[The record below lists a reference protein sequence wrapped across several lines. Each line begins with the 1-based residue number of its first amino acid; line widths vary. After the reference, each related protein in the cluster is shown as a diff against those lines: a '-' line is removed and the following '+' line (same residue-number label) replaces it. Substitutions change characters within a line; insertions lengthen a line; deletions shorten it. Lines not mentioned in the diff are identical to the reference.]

1 MVHEMNRG
9 SLTDSIVNARRRPR
23 PRRERE
29 RRQRRAD
36 ILRAAESVFAAHGFH
51 ASSVEQ
57 IASTA
62 DYATGTVYLYFRDK
76 EALYLELFEEKIREL
91 ARLIRERTSGL
102 EDPVEAIRQV
112 VAARMEYFERNRA
125 FFRIYARE
133 GTNGFE
139 PRQERWSGVRRLYAD
154 YLRRLTGLIRGGQR
168 KGVLREGDPHQ
179 LAVALSGI
187 MIQLTRDKLQRR
199 RAGPLPDLT
208 PFVLDTFF
216 NGTMVP
222 GGPEIHKPTK
232 TTCPPRAARG

>member
-1 MVHEMNRG
+1 MVQEMNRG
-9 SLTDSIVNARRRPR
+9 SLSNSSVNSRRPR

-36 ILRAAESVFAAHGFH
+36 ILRAAESVFAAQGFH
-51 ASSVEQ
+51 AASVDQ
-57 IASTA
+57 IASAA
-62 DYATGTVYLYFRDK
+62 DYATGTVYLYFHDK
-76 EALYLELFEEKIREL
+76 EALYLELFQEKIREL

-102 EDPVEAIRQV
+102 EDPVEAIRQL

-133 GTNGFE
+133 GTNIFE

-154 YLRRLTGLIRGGQR
+154 YLRRLAALIRGGQR
-168 KGVLREGDPHQ
+168 LGVLRDGDPHQ

-199 RAGPLPDLT
+199 RAGPLTDLT
-208 PFVLDTFF
+208 SFVLDTFL
-216 NGTMVP
+216 NGALAP
-222 GGPEIHKPTK
+222 KRSEIHDPTK
-232 TTCPPRAARG
+232 STAPPAGSG